1 LTFRSNEPD
10 VNDVTSDNFNL
21 LFDEP
26 APEIPSASPIPTVIR
41 NDRYIP
47 YLMSINIDGDFN
59 RGDLLSLRV
68 NQTQFMGTGTKEF
81 IVNYR
86 NTLLYNREQ
95 NYNIP
100 EDWDVFWNKT
110 LGPVKNPNQIAP
122 CFAWYKP
129 EKFTTSDD
137 GATYTT
143 LSNSSLYA
151 ANDSDDFIQET
162 TSQQAG
168 RTAYGLNGFIP
179 LDFDGVDDVFVNSED
194 TDRFQLPLNTDF
206 IFGFVV
212 VPGASTGNE
221 QVIFSQG
228 GIGTDGS
235 LQIILD
241 DSNGNN
247 RIKFNTQYDGT
258 PETVLSGDGA
268 YTVGNPLILI
278 VSRIGGIVKFRSNG
292 VEPGFPPQYSD
303 IPYNTINTTDA
314 AYIGAAFDADTETLV
329 DFFSGDFYELVLL
342 KETQDRAIDQLSYR
356 EELEGYFAEKY
367 KVKSLLPSG
376 HPFSLN
382 PPRASVIKEE
392 VIPDETL
399 PQYDCTITR
408 TTVSNT
414 QFDDTSHSGET
425 IAVETQS
432 DCQWKAT
439 TNNSWIT
446 LTNTAHIGNGT
457 VTFSVAQHSGS
468 EDRTGAITIITVEGI
483 VETIL
488 ITQTAAAEIW
498 AQISGG
504 TETFAD
510 GYKYSTFTSDSTLT
524 VSNEGVV
531 EYCIV
536 AGGGGGNKWFGAG
549 GGGGGVL
556 TGTQSLTAQ
565 SYSITVGAGGAG
577 NSSNYGI
584 YVNATNN
591 GEDST
596 AFGLTAIGGGA
607 GGNTNNN
614 GATGGSGGGAGFD
627 RFGGAGT
634 SGQGNA
640 GGDGVNTASCSSSPS
655 RGSGGGGGA
664 SQAGGNGSCVAAYGT
679 NTGDGGD
686 GIEWPTGSG
695 NYYGGGG
702 GGSITLYNAAAAGS
716 GGLGGGG
723 DGGLN
728 NTPGS
733 NGVANTGGGGG
744 GTSENTVSG
753 ASVSGG
759 DGGSG
764 IVVVR
769 SKEAWAQ
776 ASGGTE
782 TTSGGYKY
790 HTFTSDGT
798 FTVSSGGSVEYLVVA
813 GGGSGGRGNGG
824 SGGGAGGMLT
834 GTASLSAQSYTI
846 TVGAGGAD
854 RTGSNSIGNNGQ
866 NSTFAGSGFTTL
878 TAIGGGGG
886 AGLNRSNGAA
896 GGSGGGA
903 SWNDTAVGVGG
914 SGTAGQGN
922 DGGGGQTPAGVVVGG
937 CGGGGAGAAGG
948 PMVSYTGGDGG
959 DGLEWPAG
967 SGTYYAGGGG
977 GSGGSGGGGGL
988 GGGGDTNFPGTANT
1002 GGGGGGKPNDTYNC
1016 AGGSGIVIVRYK
1028 I

>member
-1 LTFRSNEPD
+1 VLDGGSGDPAKEAWAKLTARRYHAFLTFIEKARANRKGAWDSRWTAEEVNNYIRAGFGKASITGDYDTRSLD
-10 VNDVTSDNFNL
+10 VRIAEYVTNAHGPVTNLVLTTQPSAGTSGNLLVTQPVVALRDADNITTVSDSTTQVSVAIQSGANGTLGGTTTVTVVNGVATFTDLTLTGDVGESYVLRFSIASPALHVDSNPISVTLPPGGGGSGEDQVPSTIVITTQPVPNYSGLEFVSQPVLVIEDQNGSVITTDNTSSVRVTLNGSNGSLQGTSQITAVNGVYTFTNLGVTGDPNITYSLTFQSSEQGVNPVTSDNFNL

-100 EDWDVFWNKT
+100 EDWDVFWSKT

-129 EKFTTSDD
+129 EEFTASDD

-151 ANDSDDFIQET
+151 ANDPDDFFQET

-179 LDFDGVDDVFVNSED
+179 LDFDGVDDVFVNPED

-268 YTVGNPLILI
+268 YTVGNPVIII

-303 IPYNTINTTDA
+303 IPYNTIITTDA
-314 AYIGAAFDADTETLV
+314 AYIGSAFDADTETLV

-342 KETQDRAIDQLSYR
+342 KETQDQAIDQLSYR

-382 PPRASVIKEE
+382 PPRASLIKEE
-392 VIPDETL
+392 VSPDETL
-399 PQYDCTITR
+399 PQYGCSITR

-432 DCQWKAT
+432 DCQWRAT
-439 TNNSWIT
+439 TNDSWIT
-446 LTNTAHIGNGT
+446 LTNTSYIGNGT
-457 VTFSVAQHSGS
+457 VTFDLAQHSGS
-468 EDRTGAITIITVEGI
+468 EDRNGTITIITVTGI
-483 VETIL
+483 TETIS
-488 ITQTAAAEIW
+488 ITQTA
-498 AQISGG
+498 
-504 TETFAD
+504 
-510 GYKYSTFTSDSTLT
+510 
-524 VSNEGVV
+524 
-531 EYCIV
+531 
-536 AGGGGGNKWFGAG
+536 
-549 GGGGGVL
+549 
-556 TGTQSLTAQ
+556 
-565 SYSITVGAGGAG
+565 
-577 NSSNYGI
+577 
-584 YVNATNN
+584 
-591 GEDST
+591 
-596 AFGLTAIGGGA
+596 
-607 GGNTNNN
+607 
-614 GATGGSGGGAGFD
+614 
-627 RFGGAGT
+627 
-634 SGQGNA
+634 
-640 GGDGVNTASCSSSPS
+640 
-655 RGSGGGGGA
+655 
-664 SQAGGNGSCVAAYGT
+664 
-679 NTGDGGD
+679 
-686 GIEWPTGSG
+686 
-695 NYYGGGG
+695 
-702 GGSITLYNAAAAGS
+702 
-716 GGLGGGG
+716 
-723 DGGLN
+723 
-728 NTPGS
+728 
-733 NGVANTGGGGG
+733 
-744 GTSENTVSG
+744 VSG
-753 ASVSGG
+753 L
-759 DGGSG
+759 
-764 IVVVR
+764 
-769 SKEAWAQ
+769 Q
-776 ASGGTE
+776 ATGGTE

-790 HTFTSDGT
+790 HTFTSSGT
-798 FTVSSGGSVEYLVVA
+798 LTVSSAGDVEYLIVA
-813 GGGSGGRGNGG
+813 GGGGGGTFQGG
-824 SGGGAGGMLT
+824 AGGGAGGMLS
-834 GTASLSAQSYTI
+834 GTSALSVQTYTI
-846 TVGAGGAD
+846 TVGGGGAVQQNGND
-854 RTGSNSIGNNGQ
+854 SVAFGATAIGGGAGAGNLNSYTAGNDGGSGGGARVVQTPGQGTSGQGNDGGNGSNVPGAFG
-866 NSTFAGSGFTTL
+866 G
-878 TAIGGGGG
+878 GGGGG
-886 AGLNRSNGAA
+886 AGSV
-896 GGSGGGA
+896 GGDATQASGG
-903 SWNDTAVGVGG
+903 N
-914 SGTAGQGN
+914 
-922 DGGGGQTPAGVVVGG
+922 
-937 CGGGGAGAAGG
+937 GGAGA
-948 PMVSYTGGDGG
+948 
-959 DGLEWPAG
+959 EWPVG
-967 SGTYYAGGGG
+967 SGDYYAGGGG
-977 GSGGSGGGGGL
+977 GRSDDTGTHGTGGL
-988 GGGGDTNFPGTANT
+988 GGGGNAFQNGTANT
-1002 GGGGGGKPNDTYNC
+1002 GGGGGGNNP
-1016 AGGSGIVIVRYK
+1016 GGSGIVIVRYQ